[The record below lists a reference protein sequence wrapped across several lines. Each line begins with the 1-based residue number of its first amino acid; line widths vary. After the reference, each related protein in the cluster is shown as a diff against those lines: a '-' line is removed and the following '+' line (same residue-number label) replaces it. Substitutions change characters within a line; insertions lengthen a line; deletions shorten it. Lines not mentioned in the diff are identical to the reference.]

1 AKGTLTKPLNEGDYV
16 LGVKLGSSTIYEHDG
31 SICGDSSAELPMGLG
46 MIKIKGLPCPAAPGP
61 TEFSLEVTLPTIAP
75 PGDYDI
81 SLDGS
86 EDVSANGAGASALCL
101 DVKVKL

>member
-1 AKGTLTKPLNEGDYV
+1 
-16 LGVKLGSSTIYEHDG
+16 
-31 SICGDSSAELPMGLG
+31 MGLG
-46 MIKIKGLPCPAAPGP
+46 LIKISGLPCPAAPGP
-61 TEFSLEVTLPTIAP
+61 TEFSLEVTLPAIAP

-86 EDVSANGAGASALCL
+86 EGASANAGGASALCL